1 MDIKTTLNIFEHTIK
16 PILLYASEVWG
27 LSLLPQRIQNKN
39 FQFQNT
45 LENKP
50 LAHLKLKFYTP
61 TLAVGRELGRH
72 PISIDA
78 ITNSL
83 NYIDSIKLKPEHK
96 LVREALKESIQ
107 LKDTY
112 NKSLS
117 YIKQEFENHVSLL
130 KNNLSYSKF
139 THMKNKQK
147 NHKSSQCYV

>member
-1 MDIKTTLNIFEHTIK
+1 MQLF
-16 PILLYASEVWG
+16 
-27 LSLLPQRIQNKN
+27 
-39 FQFQNT
+39 
-45 LENKP
+45 
-50 LAHLKLKFYTP
+50 
-61 TLAVGRELGRH
+61 ELGRH
-72 PISIDA
+72 PIYA